1 MAASSPNPSPSP
13 SATWSRRILW
23 CAPGRRRPR
32 RCRANPETTGF
43 RASAATI
50 PSPARS
56 ATTRSLAEPATTRSL
71 AATGRTSSCSIRS
84 PRLRTATPSRISLP
98 VDDVVHLSRKV
109 FSKLSKGALSSKA
122 FLIGD
127 HFKDKDD
134 RVLYLKKAG
143 ALFYDPDGSGS
154 AKAIQF
160 ASIGKNLKI
169 THKDFFVI

>member
-1 MAASSPNPSPSP
+1 MFDQKPAASNRD
-13 SATWSRRILW
+13 AV
-23 CAPGRRRPR
+23 AD
-32 RCRANPETTGF
+32 F
-43 RASAATI
+43 V
-50 PSPARS
+50 
-56 ATTRSLAEPATTRSL
+56 
-71 AATGRTSSCSIRS
+71 
-84 PRLRTATPSRISLP
+84 P
-98 VDDVVHLSRKV
+98 VDDVVHLSRKF
-109 FSKLSKGALSSKA
+109 FSKLSKGTLSSKA

-134 RVLYLKKAG
+134 RILYLKKAG